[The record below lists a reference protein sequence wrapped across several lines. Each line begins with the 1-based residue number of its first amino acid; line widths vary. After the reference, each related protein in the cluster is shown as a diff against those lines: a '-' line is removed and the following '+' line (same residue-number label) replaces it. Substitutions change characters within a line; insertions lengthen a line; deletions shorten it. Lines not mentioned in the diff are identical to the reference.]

1 MAVCL
6 SDEADTKRP
15 FVFGYLTTESVS
27 GTSMK
32 LPGRQHLC
40 YGRTYL
46 FQYGAGWNFWSI
58 PANYE
63 TYELLYRTQPLSKT
77 DNANTPMTFKVG
89 KTYASIHEA
98 ALTDFPEMTLQNTGG
113 CGSNRVGS
121 MARRH

>member
-1 MAVCL
+1 MAQDGI
-6 SDEADTKRP
+6 S
-15 FVFGYLTTESVS
+15 
-27 GTSMK
+27 
-32 LPGRQHLC
+32 
-40 YGRTYL
+40 
-46 FQYGAGWNFWSI
+46 WSI

-113 CGSNRVGS
+113 CGSNPSWLHGPTALRL
-121 MARRH
+121 R